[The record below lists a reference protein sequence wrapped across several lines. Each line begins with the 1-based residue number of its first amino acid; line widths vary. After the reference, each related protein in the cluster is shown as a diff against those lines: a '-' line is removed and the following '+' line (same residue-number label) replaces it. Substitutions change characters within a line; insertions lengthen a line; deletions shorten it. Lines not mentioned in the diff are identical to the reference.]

1 MASNVVQ
8 FPVQSDIARAVQTD
22 NTNLTNLGSQI
33 VQLIQHINQL
43 RQQLLADNSAS
54 KAQIMALLEQRKA
67 GISAL
72 MESHH
77 AALAQLR
84 QKASQNHIAI
94 DAQLPSVTLQG
105 MGQLVDTSTIQNAIT
120 TEQAKL
126 TALQTYYTNYQNAVA
141 AGQAPPALPPG
152 LESGAFG
159 MSGTTLALLAATVVG
174 VILFF
179 KGK

>member
-1 MASNVVQ
+1 MAQVVPFPSQSN
-8 FPVQSDIARAVQTD
+8 IAKAVQTD

-33 VQLIQHINQL
+33 SQLIQHLNQL
-43 RQQLLADNSAS
+43 RQQLLADNSTT
-54 KAQIMALLEQRKA
+54 KAQVMALLEQRRV
-67 GISAL
+67 GIQAL
-72 MESHH
+72 IESHH
-77 AALAQLR
+77 NALAQLR
-84 QKASQNHIAI
+84 LRARENNIAI

-105 MGQLVDTSTIQNAIT
+105 IGQLVDTSGIQNAIT

-141 AGQAPPALPPG
+141 AGQAPPALPPE

-174 VILFF
+174 VIFFF